1 MTESFKSLLRPSH
14 KAYSGQPNPAI
25 SSPLYFD
32 LALTNA
38 GLLKNSKF
46 QRCRGKTR
54 GSLMSVN
61 LVRLRWVSMNR
72 ARMQT
77 RSSACKTK
85 NKKEGTSKHPLQISR
100 SHGIR
105 EILWQLKQNGIGY
118 WRKSRPEKRR
128 KKTSNAFP
136 CVQLLPCVQVS
147 ISNDLHVSFTLILP
161 QKKILPVILL
171 LLNLCR

>member
-14 KAYSGQPNPAI
+14 KAYSGRPNPAI

-118 WRKSRPEKRR
+118 WRKSRPEK
-128 KKTSNAFP
+128 KKKKDFQRFSLRPASPLRSSEYLQRSPRFFYIDSSPEKSPP
-136 CVQLLPCVQVS
+136 C
-147 ISNDLHVSFTLILP
+147 H
-161 QKKILPVILL
+161 PVAA
-171 LLNLCR
+171 